1 MGLYIGTV
9 KRYNKTKGY
18 ITLELEDKIEVGDTI
33 AIENRTGSY
42 KISELMEN
50 GKNIKKTEIGQTITI
65 GRIKTNIKNGYK
77 IYRLVSKELSKKA
90 KESYRD
96 ENRKVALNAIVT
108 IKKKKPISIEITSCS
123 NLELYKDLQITCNLD
138 YIPEK
143 AKTHPL
149 DEETV
154 IKQLSKTGTSP
165 FYFKNIKVNMDNDVF
180 IPKLSILN
188 ELRRNGLSN
197 VGSIA
202 QSRIVRHIPKVLLE
216 TISKGE
222 NQTLSNMR
230 DFVNTKIDK
239 KTKPKISV
247 LLNIL
252 DENLDYSKLEHIDNI
267 YIPLKYF
274 TSKKYEN
281 SLKTISKKFDTY
293 IYMPTIVKGNYKN
306 LFLANAEDAVN
317 KYNIQGFVI
326 SNICT
331 VRLLNNL
338 FENLNKYFKIISN
351 YTFNVFNSHTV
362 LELKKLGVSKFTIS
376 PELDKKTIESLC
388 NYNYLQKELIVYGKT
403 PLLHMNYCVLRRI

>member
-1 MGLYIGTV
+1 M
-9 KRYNKTKGY
+9 K
-18 ITLELEDKIEVGDTI
+18 
-33 AIENRTGSY
+33 
-42 KISELMEN
+42 
-50 GKNIKKTEIGQTITI
+50 
-65 GRIKTNIKNGYK
+65 
-77 IYRLVSKELSKKA
+77 
-90 KESYRD
+90 
-96 ENRKVALNAIVT
+96 
-108 IKKKKPISIEITSCS
+108 
-123 NLELYKDLQITCNLD
+123 
-138 YIPEK
+138 
-143 AKTHPL
+143 
-149 DEETV
+149 
-154 IKQLSKTGTSP
+154 
-165 FYFKNIKVNMDNDVF
+165 
-180 IPKLSILN
+180 
-188 ELRRNGLSN
+188 
-197 VGSIA
+197 
-202 QSRIVRHIPKVLLE
+202 
-216 TISKGE
+216 
-222 NQTLSNMR
+222 
-230 DFVNTKIDK
+230 
-239 KTKPKISV
+239 
-247 LLNIL
+247 
-252 DENLDYSKLEHIDNI
+252 NLDYSKLEHIDNI

-281 SLKTISKKFDTY
+281 CLKTISRKFDTY